1 MKLTI
6 SQEGS
11 SPITITVPNEVK
23 REKYIVTTEAWEQE
37 TVKTGN
43 IIDDIFASVSR
54 ESDPNVSAEGMP
66 RLSNIKPF
74 AVHPGKVMNRQVF
87 VKTVDDYMRGQ
98 GKNIEKIKS
107 YISAKGWENVG
118 MAGLSK
124 VPTLW
129 TGWFKDFGFKSG
141 LTLSNARKQ
150 MFEKEYDGLKILF
163 VHTDNS
169 NNSLTSKISDLR
181 AFKDAVRGYLILS
194 KPGSD
199 KFFCKTITPIIRLD
213 RADGGKSNYQTDVN
227 VNK

>member
-11 SPITITVPNEVK
+11 NPITITVPEQTT
-23 REKYIVTTEAWEQE
+23 KYTVSTESWPQEQPVT
-37 TVKTGN
+37 TGN

-54 ESDPNVSAEGMP
+54 ESDPNMSAEGMP
-66 RLSNIKPF
+66 RLSGIKPVTLN
-74 AVHPGKVMNRQVF
+74 AGRSMNRQVF
-87 VKTVDDYMRGQ
+87 IKTVDEYMKGQ

-129 TGWFKDFGFKSG
+129 TGWFKDFGFTSG

-169 NNSLTSKISDLR
+169 NNSLISKVQDLR
-181 AFKDAVRGYLILS
+181 SFKDAVRGYLILS